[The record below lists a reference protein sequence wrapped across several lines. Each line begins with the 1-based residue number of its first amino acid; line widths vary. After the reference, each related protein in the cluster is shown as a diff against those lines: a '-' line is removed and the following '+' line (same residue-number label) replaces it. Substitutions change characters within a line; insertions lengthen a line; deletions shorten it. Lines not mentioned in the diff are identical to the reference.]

1 MMPEVSVEI
10 NGRKFR
16 MACEDG
22 QKEHLLH
29 LAGRFNAQVEE
40 FKGSFG
46 EIGDNRLTVMAG
58 IAVLD
63 ELVEAERRIE
73 ELKQQMREMELD
85 SQGIGDQARMLE
97 EKFAKKLAETAR
109 KIEAVSTAIDETA
122 QGTSQGA
129 GQGNDTKELF

>member
-1 MMPEVSVEI
+1 MAEVSVEI

-22 QKEHLLH
+22 QEQHLSE
-29 LAGRFNAQVEE
+29 LAARFNVQVEQ

-63 ELVEAERRIE
+63 ELMAAEERIEKFREEVEQVNAERQAIIE
-73 ELKQQMREMELD
+73 
-85 SQGIGDQARMLE
+85 QAQVLE
-97 EKFAKKLAETAR
+97 AGFAKKLAETAR
-109 KIEAVSTAIDETA
+109 KIEAVAVVIDETA
-122 QGTSQGA
+122 L
-129 GQGNDTKELF
+129 GQGGTKGA